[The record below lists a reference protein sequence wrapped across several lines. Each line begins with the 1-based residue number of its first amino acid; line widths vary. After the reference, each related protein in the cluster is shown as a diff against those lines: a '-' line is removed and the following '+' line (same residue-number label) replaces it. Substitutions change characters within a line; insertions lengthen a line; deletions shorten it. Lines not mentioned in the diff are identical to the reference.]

1 MILMNSLIA
10 DGPPVGPFSMIDRRV
25 QSTGRWMAYHKGGGG
40 QVEAAGQDDRS
51 WMAHGWFL
59 VAFAQ
64 LGPQFA

>member
-10 DGPPVGPFSMIDRRV
+10 DGPPVESFSMIDRRV
-25 QSTGRWMAYHKGGGG
+25 QSTGRWMAYHKGGAG
-40 QVEAAGQDDRS
+40 QVEATGQDDRS

-59 VAFAQ
+59 VDFAQ